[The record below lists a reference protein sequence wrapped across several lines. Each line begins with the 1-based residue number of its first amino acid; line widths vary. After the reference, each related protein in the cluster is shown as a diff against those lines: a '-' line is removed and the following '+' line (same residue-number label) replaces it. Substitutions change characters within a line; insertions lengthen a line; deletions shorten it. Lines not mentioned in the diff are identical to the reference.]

1 MGTILWTYKVN
12 HLQPRNLIR
21 IVFMSQ
27 SSSMIDYEEFRPFE
41 VGLTP
46 LVANG
51 SNLGVQLE
59 LKSLF
64 PKEIRPVSM
73 VLIFTFSPNLWS
85 LSGVYHWIPHFKS
98 FPMVCGTLKSDIRI
112 KSYGHSKLACRAQW
126 ADPLEQAQFGWP
138 KYGQF
143 LSLKVSGC
151 SHSSPISII
160 NHS

>member
-12 HLQPRNLIR
+12 PLQPRNLISL
-21 IVFMSQ
+21 VFMSQ
-27 SSSMIDYEEFRPFE
+27 SSSGIDYEEFRPLE

-98 FPMVCGTLKSDIRI
+98 FPTVCGTPKSDIRI

-126 ADPLEQAQFGWP
+126 ADPPERAQSGWP
-138 KYGQF
+138 NHGQF
-143 LSLKVSGC
+143 LSMKMPNF
-151 SHSSPISII
+151 SHSSPLSIN
-160 NHS
+160 NHP

>member
-12 HLQPRNLIR
+12 PLQPKNLISLE
-21 IVFMSQ
+21 FMSQ
-27 SSSMIDYEEFRPFE
+27 SSSGIDYEEFRPFE

-98 FPMVCGTLKSDIRI
+98 FPTVCGTSKSDILI
-112 KSYGHSKLACRAQW
+112 KSYGHLKLACRAQW
-126 ADPLEQAQFGWP
+126 ADPPERAQSGRP
-138 KYGQF
+138 NYGQF
-143 LSLKVSGC
+143 LSLKVSGY

>member
-12 HLQPRNLIR
+12 PLQPRNLISL
-21 IVFMSQ
+21 VFMSQ
-27 SSSMIDYEEFRPFE
+27 SSSGIDYEEFRPFE

-85 LSGVYHWIPHFKS
+85 LSGVYHWIPHFMS
-98 FPMVCGTLKSDIRI
+98 FSNSMWNSKIRYTNKKLWPFEVGMSGPMGRPARAGPIR
-112 KSYGHSKLACRAQW
+112 LAQLW
-126 ADPLEQAQFGWP
+126 AISEYENAQFQP
-138 KYGQF
+138 FFSYF
-143 LSLKVSGC
+143 
-151 SHSSPISII
+151 
-160 NHS
+160 N

>member
-12 HLQPRNLIR
+12 HLQPKNLISL
-21 IVFMSQ
+21 VFMSQ
-27 SSSMIDYEEFRPFE
+27 SSSGIDYEEFRPFE

-73 VLIFTFSPNLWS
+73 VLIFTLSQSLVIKWCIPLDSTLQELSNDMWNSKIRYTGKKLW
-85 LSGVYHWIPHFKS
+85 LFEV
-98 FPMVCGTLKSDIRI
+98 GTAGLMGRP
-112 KSYGHSKLACRAQW
+112 AER
-126 ADPLEQAQFGWP
+126 AQFGRP
-138 KYGQF
+138 NSGQF
-143 LSLKVSGC
+143 LSMK
-151 SHSSPISII
+151 I
-160 NHS
+160 

>member
-1 MGTILWTYKVN
+1 MDTILWTCKVN
-12 HLQPRNLIR
+12 PLQPRNLISL
-21 IVFMSQ
+21 VFMSQ
-27 SSSMIDYEEFRPFE
+27 SSSGIDYEEFRPFE

-85 LSGVYHWIPHFKS
+85 LNGVYHWISNFKS
-98 FPMVCGTLKSDIRI
+98 FPTVCGTPKSDIRI

-126 ADPLEQAQFGWP
+126 AERAQSGWP
-138 KYGQF
+138 NSGQF